1 MLKVE
6 ETGEVIPSVVLS
18 PSELACALRVLSNG
32 TVDRGDEAEI
42 VAALVAD
49 GLISEGRPTELALGI
64 FGGLGEGRRQ
74 VQVLSVNAHETVSV
88 RAFLSPATTTM
99 IVGSEDRLRVT
110 ALDPAETV
118 QQLAASM
125 ALLTGLAG
133 TEREVS
139 LSEDLFSLAEDGE
152 TERIESILSL
162 AFRDDPELTA
172 LVAGGEWAVKL
183 LGVSDLVEGTP
194 VLRDRVGLV
203 TVGPVMFSMEFDPQ
217 DGACVGHSVLPVSV
231 WAQMSSWCYSP
242 SGQA

>member
-18 PSELACALRVLSNG
+18 PSELACVLRVLSNG

-42 VAALVAD
+42 VAASVAD

-110 ALDPAETV
+110 ALDPAEPSTNWRR
-118 QQLAASM
+118 QWRCSPIWLALNVRCRCPRISFPWRRTARPR
-125 ALLTGLAG
+125 GL
-133 TEREVS
+133 E
-139 LSEDLFSLAEDGE
+139 
-152 TERIESILSL
+152 
-162 AFRDDPELTA
+162 AFCRWRFGMT
-172 LVAGGEWAVKL
+172 
-183 LGVSDLVEGTP
+183 
-194 VLRDRVGLV
+194 
-203 TVGPVMFSMEFDPQ
+203 Q
-217 DGACVGHSVLPVSV
+217 N
-231 WAQMSSWCYSP
+231 
-242 SGQA
+242 